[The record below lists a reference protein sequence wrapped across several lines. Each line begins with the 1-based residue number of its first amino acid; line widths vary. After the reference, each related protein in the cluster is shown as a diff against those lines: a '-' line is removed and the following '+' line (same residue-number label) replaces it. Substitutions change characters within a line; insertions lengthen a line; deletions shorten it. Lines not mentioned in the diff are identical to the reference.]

1 MILER
6 TAKKFHFLLFTPVL
20 IILFFEIIRTNT
32 LQNKY
37 FVTHMV
43 RKSGRMKETRTPFY
57 IINPLTVAKN
67 SHKKS
72 RFILDLWDTQ
82 FFLFISSEKSSI
94 TRELQRKTH
103 VFYKFDVSQG
113 YHHIHIDHNY
123 QKYLGF
129 ISKIDGKIIYFM
141 FIVLPFSFS
150 SAPFTFTKVMPC
162 LVKTLEKV
170 RDKKFAYLLTTVLDP
185 PLPYTLIRLS
195 T

>member
-1 MILER
+1 M
-6 TAKKFHFLLFTPVL
+6 K
-20 IILFFEIIRTNT
+20 
-32 LQNKY
+32 
-37 FVTHMV
+37 
-43 RKSGRMKETRTPFY
+43 KSGRMKETRTPFY

-103 VFYKFDVSQG
+103 VFYKFDISQG

-150 SAPFTFTKVMPC
+150 SAPFIFTKVMPC
-162 LVKTLEKV
+162 LVKILEKV
-170 RDKKFAYLLTTVLDP
+170 RDKKFAIYWRRFWNSLSP
-185 PLPYTLIRLS
+185 SPLIRLS
-195 T
+195 M

>member
-6 TAKKFHFLLFTPVL
+6 TAKKFHFLLVTPLL

-32 LQNKY
+32 LENEY
-37 FVTHMV
+37 FVTHTV
-43 RKSGRMKETRTPFY
+43 KKSGRMKETRTPFY

-94 TRELQRKTH
+94 TRELQRKTY
-103 VFYKFDVSQG
+103 VFYKFDISQG

-150 SAPFTFTKVMPC
+150 SAPFIFTKVMPC
-162 LVKTLEKV
+162 LVKILEKV
-170 RDKKFAYLLTTVLDP
+170 RDKKFAIYWRRFWNSLSP
-185 PLPYTLIRLS
+185 SPLIRLS
-195 T
+195 M